1 MANLLTTQDLCVSFV
16 SRGKKIQAVKN
27 LNFFLEHNQSLG
39 IVGESGSGKS
49 QTVLSIMGLLESN
62 GSATGSV
69 VFDNKEILGLEKKE
83 LNKIRGKKIG
93 MVFQDPMSSLNP
105 YISIGSQMAGVLLNH
120 TKLSKAETEEAC
132 VEMLDAVKIPNPQR
146 SFNSYSFELSG
157 GMRQRVM
164 IAAALLTKPKLLI
177 ADEPTTAL
185 DVTVQE
191 QILDLVLEMKER
203 FSMSVILITHDLG
216 VVARSC
222 EKVLVLKDGLEQET
236 GELSQIFYNPRAAY
250 TKELLFKSKEIGLE
264 TNPIE
269 TTKNKS
275 SEITT
280 KIRNLTA
287 CFPVPKQT
295 FFSKQNHL
303 VAVDDVS
310 LDVYEGEILGV
321 VGESGSGK
329 STLAKN
335 ILRLIRPTA
344 GEIELFGKTLSLLGK
359 KQMKKARKKMQVV
372 FQDPLSSLNPRMTV
386 FETLSEPLS
395 SFYPGMS
402 SDSIE
407 KDVRAAITEVGLGD
421 EFLGRYP
428 HELSGG
434 QCQRVAIARA
444 LMPKPQLLICDEAVS
459 ALDASIRAEII
470 ELLLDIKQQRKL
482 TMIFIAH
489 DLAVVKKICDRVIV
503 MKKGKIVESGDTKNV
518 FFSPKEAYTKKL
530 LDSVPVPDPDLEH
543 EKYKIRRAANSDKE
557 LTDIEPGRLVR
568 DMTKAQRTKKEF
580 LPTFLL
586 CFFFGS
592 LGVHRFYV
600 GKKGTGVL
608 MIITIGGLGLWVVA
622 DLIMIL
628 VGAFRDIDGRII
640 KYSSGNQPSSV
651 NLQIGVAAE
660 LDQLATLKE
669 KGILTDEE
677 FNKKKKELLNP

>member
-1 MANLLTTQDLCVSFV
+1 MLWTPKTERGKMTNLLTTQNLCVDFT
-16 SRGKKIQAVKN
+16 SRGEKIEAVKN
-27 LNFFLEHNQSLG
+27 LNFCLGHNQALG

-62 GSATGSV
+62 GKATGSV

-83 LNKIRGKKIG
+83 LNKIRGRKIG

-105 YISIGSQMAGVLLNH
+105 YISIGAQMAGVLLNH
-120 TKLSKAETEEAC
+120 TNLNKSEIKESC
-132 VEMLDAVKIPNPQR
+132 IEMLDAVKIPNPKQR
-146 SFNSYSFELSG
+146 FDSYSFELSG

-164 IAAALLTKPKLLI
+164 IASALLTKPKLLI

-236 GELSQIFYNPRAAY
+236 GELNQIFYNPRAAY
-250 TKELLFKSKEIGLE
+250 TKELLLKSKEIGMDTEPRE
-264 TNPIE
+264 TKRN
-269 TTKNKS
+269 NS
-275 SEITT
+275 VTT
-280 KIRNLTA
+280 KIKNLTV
-287 CFPVPKQT
+287 CFPIPKQT
-295 FFSKQNHL
+295 FFSKQEHL

-335 ILRLIRPTA
+335 ILRLVRPTK
-344 GEIELFGKTLSLLGK
+344 GEIELFGEKLSLLDK
-359 KQMKKARKKMQVV
+359 KQMKKTRKKMQVV

-386 FETLSEPLS
+386 FETLSEPLN
-395 SFYPGMS
+395 SFYPGMNR
-402 SDSIE
+402 DSIE
-407 KDVRAAITEVGLGD
+407 KDVRAAIIEVGLGD

-470 ELLLDIKQQRKL
+470 ELLLGIKKKRNL

-503 MKKGKIVESGDTKNV
+503 MKKGKVVESGDTTDV
-518 FFSPKEAYTKKL
+518 FYSPKEAYTKKL

-543 EKYKIRRAANSDKE
+543 EKYNKRRLANQ
-557 LTDIEPGRLVR
+557 
-568 DMTKAQRTKKEF
+568 AKK
-580 LPTFLL
+580 
-586 CFFFGS
+586 S
-592 LGVHRFYV
+592 L
-600 GKKGTGVL
+600 
-608 MIITIGGLGLWVVA
+608 
-622 DLIMIL
+622 
-628 VGAFRDIDGRII
+628 
-640 KYSSGNQPSSV
+640 
-651 NLQIGVAAE
+651 
-660 LDQLATLKE
+660 
-669 KGILTDEE
+669 
-677 FNKKKKELLNP
+677 

>member
-1 MANLLTTQDLCVSFV
+1 MPWTPKTERGKMTNLLTAQNLCVDFT
-16 SRGKKIQAVKN
+16 SRGEKIEAVKN
-27 LNFFLEHNQSLG
+27 LNFCLEHNQSLG

-62 GSATGSV
+62 GKATGSV
-69 VFDNKEILGLEKKE
+69 VFDNREILGLEKKE
-83 LNKIRGKKIG
+83 LNKIRGRKIG

-105 YISIGSQMAGVLLNH
+105 YISIGAQMSGVLLNH
-120 TKLSKAETEEAC
+120 TTLNKAEIKETC
-132 VEMLDAVKIPNPQR
+132 IEMLNAVKIPNPKQR
-146 SFNSYSFELSG
+146 FDGYSFELSG

-164 IAAALLTKPKLLI
+164 IASALLTKPKLLI

-222 EKVLVLKDGLEQET
+222 ERVLVLKDGLEQET

-250 TKELLFKSKEIGLE
+250 TKELLLKSKEIGADRKQSE
-264 TNPIE
+264 TK
-269 TTKNKS
+269 KNNS
-275 SEITT
+275 VTT
-280 KIRNLTA
+280 KIKNLTV
-287 CFPVPKQT
+287 CFPIPKQT
-295 FFSKQNHL
+295 FFAKQEQL

-335 ILRLIRPTA
+335 ILRLVRPTK
-344 GEIELFGKTLSLLGK
+344 GEIELFGEQLSLLDK

-386 FETLSEPLS
+386 FETLSEPLN
-395 SFYPGMS
+395 SFYPGMNR
-402 SDSIE
+402 DSIE
-407 KDVRAAITEVGLGD
+407 KDVQAAIIEVGLGD

-459 ALDASIRAEII
+459 ALDASIRSEII
-470 ELLLDIKQQRKL
+470 ELLLGIKQKRKL
-482 TMIFIAH
+482 TMVFIAH

-503 MKKGKIVESGDTKNV
+503 MKKGKVVESGDTKDV
-518 FFSPKEAYTKKL
+518 FYSPKEAYTKKL

-543 EKYKIRRAANSDKE
+543 EKYKKRRLANQ
-557 LTDIEPGRLVR
+557 
-568 DMTKAQRTKKEF
+568 AKK
-580 LPTFLL
+580 
-586 CFFFGS
+586 
-592 LGVHRFYV
+592 
-600 GKKGTGVL
+600 
-608 MIITIGGLGLWVVA
+608 
-622 DLIMIL
+622 
-628 VGAFRDIDGRII
+628 
-640 KYSSGNQPSSV
+640 
-651 NLQIGVAAE
+651 NL
-660 LDQLATLKE
+660 
-669 KGILTDEE
+669 
-677 FNKKKKELLNP
+677 

>member
-1 MANLLTTQDLCVSFV
+1 MLWTPKTERGKMTNLLTTQNLCVDFT
-16 SRGKKIQAVKN
+16 SRGKKIEAVKN
-27 LNFFLEHNQSLG
+27 LNFCLGHNQALG

-62 GSATGSV
+62 GKATGSV

-83 LNKIRGKKIG
+83 LNKIRGRKIG

-105 YISIGSQMAGVLLNH
+105 YISIGAQMAGVLLNH
-120 TKLSKAETEEAC
+120 TNLNKSEIKESC
-132 VEMLDAVKIPNPQR
+132 IEMLDAVKIPNPKQR
-146 SFNSYSFELSG
+146 FDSYSFELSG

-164 IAAALLTKPKLLI
+164 IASALLTKPKLLI

-236 GELSQIFYNPRAAY
+236 GELNQIFYNPRAAY
-250 TKELLFKSKEIGLE
+250 TKELLLKSKEIGMDTEPRE
-264 TNPIE
+264 TKRN
-269 TTKNKS
+269 NS
-275 SEITT
+275 VTT
-280 KIRNLTA
+280 KIKNLTV
-287 CFPVPKQT
+287 CFPIPKPT
-295 FFSKQNHL
+295 FFSKQDHL
-303 VAVDDVS
+303 VAVDNVS

-335 ILRLIRPTA
+335 ILRLVRPTK
-344 GEIELFGKTLSLLGK
+344 GEIELFGEKLSLLDK
-359 KQMKKARKKMQVV
+359 KQMKKTRKKMQVV

-386 FETLSEPLS
+386 FETLSEPLN
-395 SFYPGMS
+395 SFYPGMNR
-402 SDSIE
+402 DSIE
-407 KDVRAAITEVGLGD
+407 KDVRAAIIEVGLGD

-470 ELLLDIKQQRKL
+470 ELLLGIKKKRNL

-503 MKKGKIVESGDTKNV
+503 MKKGKVVESGDTTDV
-518 FFSPKEAYTKKL
+518 FYSPKEAYTKKL

-543 EKYKIRRAANSDKE
+543 EKYNKRRLANQ
-557 LTDIEPGRLVR
+557 
-568 DMTKAQRTKKEF
+568 AKK
-580 LPTFLL
+580 
-586 CFFFGS
+586 S
-592 LGVHRFYV
+592 L
-600 GKKGTGVL
+600 
-608 MIITIGGLGLWVVA
+608 
-622 DLIMIL
+622 
-628 VGAFRDIDGRII
+628 
-640 KYSSGNQPSSV
+640 
-651 NLQIGVAAE
+651 
-660 LDQLATLKE
+660 
-669 KGILTDEE
+669 
-677 FNKKKKELLNP
+677 